1 MSKNYLEKWK
11 KNIYYY
17 QQSELNHK
25 NKQGYIVEEKKD
37 NFWDADSLNPF
48 SLETHPDQF
57 FDLPQYQESQGC
69 LYFIL
74 DVNLPLLLYIGE
86 TEKSPKQ
93 RWTNHDC
100 KNYIQSYI
108 ELHRQYKLAVTI
120 RSAFWWGIPTERKLR
135 QQLEKDLILKWRSPF
150 NKESWRWWGQ
160 PFSSS

>member
-1 MSKNYLEKWK
+1 MSKKYLEKWK
-11 KNIYYY
+11 KSIYYY
-17 QQSELNHK
+17 QQSALK
-25 NKQGYIVEEKKD
+25 NQHKQGYLVTEQQKSL
-37 NFWDADSLNPF
+37 WDIDSFNPF

-57 FDLPQYQESQGC
+57 YNLPQYQASEGC

-74 DVNLPLLLYIGE
+74 DLNLPLLLYIGE

-100 KNYIQSYI
+100 KNYIQGYL
-108 ELHRQYKLAVTI
+108 ELHRQYQLTATI
-120 RSAFWWGIPTERKLR
+120 RSAFWWGIPPERKLR

-160 PFSSS
+160 PFQ